1 MESGVSIPFR
11 HGFVTSLS
19 LITQEWSHTSQES
32 SAKLQSIAETGN
44 PSVDMFFANIEFMSV
59 LLIIVGIG
67 GILFSAIKSR
77 QLASHSLGELLEE
90 TAETGIVPSR
100 VSLINILGWLAIIAG
115 LIAWLGPPPYLD

>member
-1 MESGVSIPFR
+1 
-11 HGFVTSLS
+11 
-19 LITQEWSHTSQES
+19 
-32 SAKLQSIAETGN
+32 
-44 PSVDMFFANIEFMSV
+44 MFFANIEFMAV

-90 TAETGIVPSR
+90 TAETGIVPWW

-115 LIAWLGPPPYLD
+115 LISWLGPPPYLD